1 MGGCVSRRSAEVS
14 AIGSSTREHGSCS
27 CCTQHGYDGARD
39 SLSMA
44 SASGCQ
50 AWLVL
55 SPHAL
60 PLLAGSF
67 PSGWGK
73 SLSPCN
79 GWLCLTG
86 QAVIRAEKHDTRIFI
101 RGHIV
106 HEPRMPSERRVE
118 VLPEALPG
126 QVLTAQEIGIQRLQE
141 GIVDRDRPNASRG
154 DDMRRGSLT
163 QDGVEERIPAAIAEI
178 DQGCGGWQ
186 FLQGPV
192 DMGTMATMDY
202 HARSD
207 SALTQDLID
216 IVDPLFVVC
225 ERIGIDL
232 NLPSWSLRA

>member
-1 MGGCVSRRSAEVS
+1 MDRAHAV
-14 AIGSSTREHGSCS
+14 
-27 CCTQHGYDGARD
+27 
-39 SLSMA
+39 LSMDMMVPA
-44 SASGCQ
+44 TLYRWHRPVAAKHGLSSAHTLCRYWQ
-50 AWLVL
+50 V
-55 SPHAL
+55 
-60 PLLAGSF
+60 F

-106 HEPRMPSERRVE
+106 HEPRMPSERRVA
-118 VLPEALPG
+118 VLPA

-163 QDGVEERIPAAIAEI
+163 QDGVEERIPTAIAEI

-192 DMGTMATMDY
+192 DMGTMATMDIT
-202 HARSD
+202 
-207 SALTQDLID
+207 LGVT
-216 IVDPLFVVC
+216 
-225 ERIGIDL
+225 
-232 NLPSWSLRA
+232 LR